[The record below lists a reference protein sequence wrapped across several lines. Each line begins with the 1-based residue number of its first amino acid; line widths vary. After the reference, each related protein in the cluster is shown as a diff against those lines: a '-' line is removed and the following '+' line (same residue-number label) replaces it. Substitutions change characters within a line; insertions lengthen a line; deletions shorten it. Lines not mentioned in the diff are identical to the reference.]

1 MTEDLTALA
10 TQLEKLDE
18 KNLKKLDKGLK
29 DLLEFSKYGAEEVE
43 GLFKQVANSSAFAV
57 PFKVFTALLQQ
68 QPLTI
73 EAIKDLVDI
82 IKDPDFKAVLKGIA
96 KAIGTLADLVV
107 AVTKKIKDLVQMWL
121 NLIAILKKMT
131 TEPEG
136 VFPSPPGKGLGGPWW
151 WCSIVIGLSTILGFL
166 L

>member
-29 DLLEFSKYGAEEVE
+29 DLQEFAQYGADEVE
-43 GLFKQVANSSAFAV
+43 GLFKQVSNSSAFAV
-57 PFKVFTALLQQ
+57 PFQVFTALLQQ
-68 QPLTI
+68 HPLTI
-73 EAIKDLVDI
+73 EAIKDLVEI
-82 IKDPDFKAVLKGIA
+82 IKDPEFKQVLKWVGEG
-96 KAIGTLADLVV
+96 IGTLADLVV
-107 AVTKKIKDLVQMWL
+107 AVTKAIKRLVQMWL

-131 TEPEG
+131 TEPGG

-151 WCSIVIGLSTILGFL
+151 WCSIVIGLVSVFSFL
-166 L
+166 